1 MLKVGID
8 GGNNTVIVAME
19 NMEPVVIPTIL
30 VPFRDYDQGLE
41 MPDEYQKPLRDC
53 MDAEITLYHKDDKFR
68 KEMGRFYV
76 GKYAKEMERINVK
89 ERDIGRTKKGDMG
102 LMTCMIVSMALAVS
116 EKLDTKNGKI
126 YQKIKMVTGLPCLQF
141 KNDREEYA
149 KQFIGC
155 HKVTFRGVYDLEV
168 ELDILD
174 VKVEMEGADALRRL
188 IFNDSGEY
196 LYKEEELIDR
206 TILGIDFGE
215 FTSEII
221 ALSFRENEDGKIVPE
236 YKQKLCMGIDLG
248 IANAKQPVIDFIRDR
263 YNTLIDRYDI
273 DSSLKR
279 RLRKGVI
286 DLENGEMFNITQLYE
301 ENVSQL
307 ADSISTLLNNKVK
320 SAGEK
325 GKIKHTLLY
334 GGGVCVLDYK
344 MGNFL
349 KERVQELLGGKSSI
363 VENPH
368 TVNALS
374 YLDKAVKYFGESSKS
389 RPSSGSEH
397 TVTYL
402 EHKRLIF
409 DPKDTSTKRE
419 VKMPLQI
426 TIQESGMIWE
436 AKTIRGAVAAI
447 IGDEY
452 LAAKDINSEWEL
464 RLAAAKKLAAQA
476 KKNGCKVEIYDCRK
490 GILSDDKEASEEL
503 SNKIRIRV
511 ENDRVFLLSL
521 VKAGIIKI
529 SERKDTYFLRYHQ
542 KWGVLEN
549 SGGAL
554 QCCSNCLHRIYDKN
568 IVCPVYNT
576 EKEQN
581 DGTDCNSYTIYP
593 GSYVDEYQGGIYLD
607 ILNDNTVDELIE
619 KVGQLWMV
627 EGAKTKASE

>member
-1 MLKVGID
+1 
-8 GGNNTVIVAME
+8 
-19 NMEPVVIPTIL
+19 
-30 VPFRDYDQGLE
+30 
-41 MPDEYQKPLRDC
+41 
-53 MDAEITLYHKDDKFR
+53 
-68 KEMGRFYV
+68 
-76 GKYAKEMERINVK
+76 
-89 ERDIGRTKKGDMG
+89 
-102 LMTCMIVSMALAVS
+102 
-116 EKLDTKNGKI
+116 
-126 YQKIKMVTGLPCLQF
+126 QF
-141 KNDREEYA
+141 KNDREEYS

-155 HKVTFRGVYDLEV
+155 HKVIFRGIYDLEV

-174 VKVEMEGADALRRL
+174 AKVEMEGADALRRL

-221 ALSFRENEDGKIVPE
+221 ALSFRENEDGKIIPE

-248 IANAKQPVIDFIRDR
+248 IANAKQPVIDFLRDR
-263 YNTLIDRYDI
+263 YNTIIDRYDI

-279 RLRKGVI
+279 RMRRGNI
-286 DLENGEMFNITQLYE
+286 DLENGEMFNLSQLYE
-301 ENVSQL
+301 ENISQL
-307 ADSISTLLNNKVK
+307 ANSISTLLNNKVK

-374 YLDKAVKYFGESSKS
+374 YLDKAIKVYGESGKGKT
-389 RPSSGSEH
+389 SSGSEH
-397 TVTYL
+397 GVTYL

-436 AKTIRGAVAAI
+436 AKTIRGAAAAI

-452 LAAKDINSEWEL
+452 LSAKDIGAEWDL

-490 GILSDDKEASEEL
+490 GVLSDEKEASEEL

-549 SGGAL
+549 SAGAL

-581 DGTDCNSYTIYP
+581 DGTDCNSYTVYP
-593 GSYVDEYQGGIYLD
+593 GSYVDEYQGGTYLD
-607 ILNDNTVDELIE
+607 ILKDNTVDELIE

-627 EGAKTKASE
+627 DGGQPKESE